1 MNAGREVLV
10 GGAIIL
16 GVIAVVVGTLWMKE
30 ADIGRSTVQ
39 IEAHFEQAGQLL
51 EGNAVKFRGVN
62 VGRVESISVSESG
75 EFVVIGMRIRED
87 VALPED
93 AGVLLSPESLFGDW
107 QAEIVSRSQ
116 MPRYDF
122 LQARGDALPGHTLPD
137 ISRLTAAAD
146 EIAQNLTVISDR
158 FETAFT
164 EETAQNIARAIDNM
178 QAVSEDLQNLVTQL
192 AGTFNE
198 VAAEVR
204 VAAEDIGSAAG
215 AAEATFAGIDRRL
228 AGGDIDSILVAARMS
243 VQNLRSTTEGLEEG
257 AAGLGETLARAD
269 STFAVVERLAGR
281 IERGEGALGRLLV
294 DSTLA
299 VQAEG
304 ALTELNALLADIR
317 ENPRRYLNFSV
328 F

>member
-1 MNAGREVLV
+1 MSTGKEVLV
-10 GGAIIL
+10 GSAIIL
-16 GVIAVVVGTLWMKE
+16 GVIVVVVGTLWMKE
-30 ADIGRSTVQ
+30 SAIGRNTVM
-39 IEAHFEQAGQLL
+39 IEGHFEQAGQLL
-51 EGNAVKFRGVN
+51 EGSSVKFRGVN
-62 VGRVESISVSESG
+62 VGRVESIEVSETG
-75 EFVVIGMRIRED
+75 EFVVIRMRIGED

-116 MPRYDF
+116 VPRYDF
-122 LQARGDALPGHTLPD
+122 FQPRGDALPGHSLPD

-164 EETAQNIARAIDNM
+164 EETAQNIAQAIDNIEGVS
-178 QAVSEDLQNLVTQL
+178 QELRTLVSEL
-192 AGTFNE
+192 AGTFDE
-198 VAAEVR
+198 VAGEVR
-204 VAAEDIGSAAG
+204 GAAADIGSAAG
-215 AAEATFAGIDRRL
+215 AAESTFSGIDRRL
-228 AGGDIDSILVAARMS
+228 AGGDIDSILVAARAS
-243 VQNLRSTTEGLEEG
+243 VQNLRATTEGLEEG

-294 DSTLA
+294 DTTLA
-299 VQAEG
+299 VQAES
-304 ALTELNALLADIR
+304 AMTELNALLADIR

>member
-1 MNAGREVLV
+1 MRAGKEVLV
-10 GGAIIL
+10 GSVIIL
-16 GVIAVVVGTLWMKE
+16 GVVVVIVGTLWLKE
-30 ADIGRSTVQ
+30 SAVGRDLVTITAQ
-39 IEAHFEQAGQLL
+39 FEQAGQLL

-62 VGRVESISVSESG
+62 VGRVESISVSDDG
-75 EFVVIGMRIRED
+75 EHVEIEMRIRED
-87 VALPED
+87 VPLPSD

-116 MPRYDF
+116 MDRYDF
-122 LQARGDALPGHTLPD
+122 VATRGDTLPGATLPD

-164 EETAQNIARAIDNM
+164 EETAQNIARAIDNI
-178 QAVSEDLQNLVTQL
+178 QSVSEDLETLV
-192 AGTFNE
+192 
-198 VAAEVR
+198 AEVNQTFTR
-204 VAAEDIGSAAG
+204 VAADVQGAAGDIGG
-215 AAEATFAGIDRRL
+215 AARAAESTFAGIDRRL
-228 AGGDIDSILVAARMS
+228 QGGEIDSILVGASASM
-243 VQNLRSTTEGLEEG
+243 QNLRATTAQLEESAEGLG
-257 AAGLGETLARAD
+257 ATLERAD

-294 DSTLA
+294 DTTLA

-304 ALTELNALLADIR
+304 VLTELNALLVDLR